1 MAYPHEDGETPRS
14 PSRRPSGDAAD
25 EGGVAG
31 RWGSLVG
38 FFHNHNHGAWANNR
52 SIPVGVDS
60 TRDCR
65 RSRRRGAT
73 ARNPGGVFA
82 LGDDA
87 EWHVIGS
94 RGGRVLL
101 LSPTRLRLLV
111 LEPMLGRR

>member
-1 MAYPHEDGETPRS
+1 MLT
-14 PSRRPSGDAAD
+14 SRCFLRQFNDLH
-25 EGGVAG
+25 GGAPG
-31 RWGSLVG
+31 APLVG

-52 SIPVGVDS
+52 SIPVGVDG

-111 LEPMLGRR
+111 LEPMLGCR